1 MTTLE
6 AVPVQEQNLVSDAL
20 SPGGQLPDRKG
31 GIFVCVER
39 LGLGEQ
45 ATEGSVKLVAHKA
58 YRGGVA
64 TAIQEFFDIIIQRI
78 CR

>member
-1 MTTLE
+1 M
-6 AVPVQEQNLVSDAL
+6 QEQNLVSDAL

-45 ATEGSVKLVAHKA
+45 AAPLVQGTEGSVKLVAHKA